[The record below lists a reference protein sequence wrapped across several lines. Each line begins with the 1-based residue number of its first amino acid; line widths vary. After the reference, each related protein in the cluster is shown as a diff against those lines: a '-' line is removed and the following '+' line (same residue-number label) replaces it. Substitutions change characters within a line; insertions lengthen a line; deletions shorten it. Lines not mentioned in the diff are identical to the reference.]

1 MQLSELA
8 EASQCVKL
16 PGSVPTDYFSTRY
29 GTSEKAQGDIPLMKL
44 SQLHVLSKLE
54 KMEDCGFHHSIKV
67 VAWGVFRQPQMLNS
81 CEEKYPVPNLNI
93 AMENGHKWTIFSRI
107 YGELLSMKKGDC
119 PVPYMKCPELASWVV
134 IRNPKTKLIH

>member
-54 KMEDCGFHHSIKV
+54 KMEDCGFHHS
-67 VAWGVFRQPQMLNS
+67 NS
-81 CEEKYPVPNLNI
+81 NQRSENSKPEKNS
-93 AMENGHKWTIFSRI
+93 EN
-107 YGELLSMKKGDC
+107 
-119 PVPYMKCPELASWVV
+119 SWVPCHLQIPLAKQLQISSIDGKV
-134 IRNPKTKLIH
+134 PMFNGNAMNFYNWGNLPR